1 MSYPSKLS
9 FIKFLF
15 FKFFYSC
22 NHFFKITACFFL
34 PLLLATSNITGQ
46 NISTA
51 IVNTA
56 GRTSTAGNFSL
67 AWSIGESSAITTME
81 NSNLILTNGLLQQY
95 SKINSDYNLVGSFL
109 LSDITIY
116 PNPVISILN
125 INILYPDSGYYHLA
139 LFDIIGQKL
148 KEVKLDNGGMII
160 SEEWNLGGLPAGSYI
175 LNIRLISRTGRLMKK
190 RAYKIFKLN

>member
-1 MSYPSKLS
+1 M
-9 FIKFLF
+9 
-15 FKFFYSC
+15 
-22 NHFFKITACFFL
+22 FKITACFFL
-34 PLLLATSNITGQ
+34 PLLLATSNVTGQ

-56 GRTSTAGNFSL
+56 GKTSTVGDFSL

-139 LFDIIGQKL
+139 LFDIIGHKL